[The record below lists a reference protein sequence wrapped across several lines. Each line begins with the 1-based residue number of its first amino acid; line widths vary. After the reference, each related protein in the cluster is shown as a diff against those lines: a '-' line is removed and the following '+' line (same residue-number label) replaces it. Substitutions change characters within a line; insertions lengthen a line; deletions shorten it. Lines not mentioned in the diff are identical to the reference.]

1 MKATIARIAIGLA
14 LAALSAAMLVLAFPP
29 HSLWPLIWVAF
40 VPLLLAQYRV
50 LPPRWAALAP
60 AVAYGGWMGVYFT
73 QIFGLGRGAWYMQA
87 WPLIVAGLAFVMGRG
102 DRPFHERTGYR
113 WFVVQGAVAWIGLEM
128 IRGFV
133 PALGTWAFVGYP
145 LWAQTWLLQP
155 LAIFGI
161 YGLDLLIMLVNFAL
175 ALAALALYD
184 RSPFPAREGGQ
195 GVRWRGWLIAAG
207 LLLAGW
213 IGLSLALLAAEPA
226 AGPTVRVAA
235 VQPDLPRPA
244 HRDTTTTQEARLA
257 ALAAGTRAAAAQGA
271 QLIVWPEMALGFDPQ
286 TAYTAELRGLAA
298 EAGAH
303 LVIGYV
309 VDDAAG
315 FRNEAAVLAPDGRFL
330 GVYGKAHPVVFFG
343 EPAGV
348 NTGKFPTWDTPL
360 GRLAAIICFDLN
372 FTGPARRVAAAG
384 ARLIAV
390 PSLDG
395 PTLARIQVTQLVF
408 RAIENR
414 AAMVKADT
422 AYDSAVID
430 PYGRI
435 LASTATPAGAAA
447 VLVADVPP
455 GSANAPYTRLGDWV
469 GWLCLAGFAASI
481 VLMPVTMR
489 RQTMLRQ
496 RHLPDI
502 MRTIRR

>member
-1 MKATIARIAIGLA
+1 MKPTIVHIAIGLA

-29 HSLWPLIWVAF
+29 HTLWPLIWVAF

-50 LPPRWAALAP
+50 LPSRWAALAP

-87 WPLIVAGLAFVMGRG
+87 WPLIVAALAFLMGRG

-113 WFVVQGAVAWIGLEM
+113 WFVLQGAVAWIGLEM

-184 RSPFPAREGGQ
+184 RFLFPRREGGRR
-195 GVRWRGWLIAAG
+195 GRWRSWLIAAG

-235 VQPDLPRPA
+235 VQPNLPRPA
-244 HRDTTTTQEARLA
+244 HRDTATTQEARLA

-271 QLIVWPEMALGFDPQ
+271 RLIVWPEMALGFDPQ
-286 TAYTAELRGLAA
+286 MTTTAELRGLAA
-298 EAGAH
+298 ETGAY

-348 NTGKFPTWDTPL
+348 NAGKFPTWDTPL

-422 AYDSAVID
+422 AYDSAVIA

-435 LASTATPAGAAA
+435 LASTATPEGAAA
-447 VLVADVPP
+447 VLVADAPL
-455 GSANAPYTRLGDWV
+455 GSANAPYTRLGDWM

-489 RQTMLRQ
+489 RQRGLRG
-496 RHLPDI
+496 
-502 MRTIRR
+502 